1 MVLLDDRALEHHE
14 RPVHELVLSWETDL
28 DRGLTSDEARAR
40 YERFGP
46 NVLPPNARHG
56 PLVRFLLQFHNPLI
70 YVLLGAVVVTVAIG
84 DYVDAAVIMGVVL
97 VNALIGFIQE
107 WRAGAAL
114 EALAAATLTQ
124 ATVVRDGRTTRIDSR
139 ALVPG
144 DVVLIE
150 AGDKVPADLRLT
162 AMSELRIDESAL
174 TGESV
179 PVSKIDE
186 LLPPSTV
193 LGDRTNM
200 AYSSTLVTAGSGRG
214 LAVGTGVE
222 TEIGRIH
229 QLVGQAA
236 GVTTPLTQK
245 LTVFSRW
252 LTVVILGLAA
262 LVFAIGVARG
272 ESAADMV
279 TAAVALAVGAIP
291 EGLPAAV
298 TITLAI
304 GVSRMARRH
313 AIIRKLPAAETL
325 GSTTVI
331 CTDKTGTLTQ
341 NRMTVQYVFTRGIVH
356 EVQEADL
363 DEIGACLRA
372 GVMCNDASVSRVG
385 DDVVRV
391 GDPTELAL
399 LSAAAERGLY
409 DDSSSSGVGM
419 AGWTRVSELPFSS
432 DRRLMA
438 TVHENPGGDARTL
451 VVKGAAEEV
460 LALCSDQRA
469 EGGEVEPL
477 DRSGIMSAVARFGAD
492 ALRVLAFATAR
503 VPADWSTS
511 TSELSDADLTFVGLQ
526 AMADPPRP
534 EAIRAVAACHRAG
547 VRVTMIT
554 GDHAQTATAVAVQ
567 LGLPSDPAAAP
578 RVRTGVELASA
589 PGGPREWDVGDVDVF
604 ARVSAEQK
612 LGIVEAL
619 QARGDVVAM
628 TGDGI
633 NDAPALKQADIGIA
647 MGMDGTEVAKEASDL
662 VLTDDNFASIEAAI
676 EEGRS
681 VFDNLTK
688 FIAWTLPTNLGEG
701 LVVLVAIVTGVALPI
716 LPVQILW
723 INMTTAVALGLMLAF
738 EPGESNIMSRPPRT
752 PGQPILTRT
761 LVWRIVL
768 VGAIMLAGAFGLYEW
783 AVQAGYSLDEART
796 VAVNAFVAMEIGYL
810 FNCRALDRSLLSVGL
825 LSNRLLLGGVAVTVL
840 LQLMITY
847 LPAMNAAFQ
856 TAPLP
861 GAAWIPVLAL
871 GVLIYGIVGVDKWFA
886 ARRLSPRPPA
896 AVRAP
901 GPRPVRAR

>member
-1 MVLLDDRALEHHE
+1 MALLDDRALEHHE